1 MKRILQITSC
11 VEPGWRVVFEM
22 EDGVIETEP
31 VACWLLVEVDGEQ
44 HVHPA
49 AALGSDIA
57 DAACVENYL
66 GVVSPGTD
74 PEMLLQAI
82 ATSSE

>member
-1 MKRILQITSC
+1 VNRILQITSC

-22 EDGVIETEP
+22 EDGAIETEP
-31 VACWLLVEVDGEQ
+31 VACWLLVEADGEQ

-57 DAACVENYL
+57 DAACVANYL

>member
-1 MKRILQITSC
+1 MSRILQITSC
-11 VEPGWRVVFEM
+11 TEAGWRAVFEM
-22 EDGVIETEP
+22 EDGTITTEP
-31 VACWLLVEVDGEQ
+31 VACWLLVDVDGEQ

-66 GVVSPGTD
+66 GVIAPGAG
-74 PEMLLQAI
+74 PEVLLQAV
-82 ATSSE
+82 ATSQE